1 MILQCLTEAECMKKN
16 GLGAIITIITAVA
29 ALTAAITAFLLY
41 KDKLRRDEEEL
52 EEYLDCSIL

>member
-1 MILQCLTEAECMKKN
+1 MKKN

-41 KDKLRRDEEEL
+41 KDKLRRDEQEL

>member
-1 MILQCLTEAECMKKN
+1 MKKN
-16 GLGAIITIITAVA
+16 GLGTLVGIIMAVA
-29 ALTAAITAFLLY
+29 ALTAAVTAFLLY